1 MKNKLLLFLVFV
13 LFFLSF
19 LQDVKA
25 GVNIYENARTLPES
39 KIIGQTGDAFRLS
52 DFKGDLLL
60 AHFWSRDCGPCI
72 KELKSLNAFHN
83 KVKDDNIRLI
93 LISPQSEWFDMNE
106 QRLFL
111 KRYGAPDVEFYVEEN
126 NKLSADLGIF
136 RTPHTVIINQNGEE
150 AGRLAGSET
159 WDKQKV
165 IDFIKNL
172 KQKLQ

>member
-1 MKNKLLLFLVFV
+1 MKNKLLLFLFFI
-13 LFFLSF
+13 LLFLSF
-19 LQDVKA
+19 LQNVNA

-83 KVKDDNIRLI
+83 EVKDDNIRLI

-126 NKLSADLGIF
+126 NENESTKEIDVQLFDHNRNQCDCIF
-136 RTPHTVIINQNGEE
+136 VCNFCCNIHGGTV
-150 AGRLAGSET
+150 
-159 WDKQKV
+159 
-165 IDFIKNL
+165 
-172 KQKLQ
+172 